1 MSLLEIDNI
10 TKSYAGHNVLDG
22 VSLRAE
28 SGRVHG
34 LIGPNGAGKTTLL
47 RVVNRIVEPDGGE
60 VRLDGHSIGPEDVNA
75 IGYLPEERGLYPRMK
90 VGEQAV
96 YFARLRGLSR
106 SDAESAMRTLFD
118 RFGITN
124 WWDRRTGDLSKGMQ
138 QLVQFAVAVAHK
150 PRLLILDEPFSG
162 FDAAGAEKLTGEIR
176 RLVGEGTAVL
186 LSTHNLYSAEELCSS
201 VTIINHGKAVL
212 DGNAAEL
219 CSGGK
224 TLKQI
229 FLETTAQ

>member
-28 SGRVHG
+28 SGQVHG

-47 RVVNRIVEPDGGE
+47 RIVNRIVDPDSGE
-60 VRLDGHSIGPEDVNA
+60 VRIDGHPIGPEDVNA

-90 VGEQAV
+90 VGEQAL
-96 YFARLRGLSR
+96 YFARLRGMNL
-106 SDAESAMRTLFD
+106 SDAEEALHTLFG
-118 RFGITN
+118 RLGIAD
-124 WWDRRTGDLSKGMQ
+124 WWNRRTGDLSKGSQ
-138 QLVQFAVAVAHK
+138 QLVQFAVAVAHSPK
-150 PRLLILDEPFSG
+150 LLILDEPFSG
-162 FDAAGAEKLTGEIR
+162 FDAAGAEKLTGEIL
-176 RLVGEGTAVL
+176 RLAGEGTAVL

-201 VTIINHGKAVL
+201 VTIINHGKTVL
-212 DGNAAEL
+212 DGNAVDL

-224 TLKQI
+224 TLKQL